1 MREYRPSFSSQCG
14 ASYFIH
20 PFFSF
25 INVSLCFKP
34 YSSSFQLILIAWKP
48 SWAPTTHHIAA
59 LTISPLH
66 SVEMLAPEL
75 GPARRT
81 HKAAYVEDVI
91 QGHTGPIPRPRPL
104 RSHHSGLG
112 TGRDRVN
119 PSQAGKPDP
128 LSI

>member
-1 MREYRPSFSSQCG
+1 MWSSLLHSSLLLVYQCQ
-14 ASYFIH
+14 F
-20 PFFSF
+20 P
-25 INVSLCFKP
+25 CFKP

-48 SWAPTTHHIAA
+48 SRAPTTHHIAA
-59 LTISPLH
+59 LTISPPLH

-81 HKAAYVEDVI
+81 HKAAYVEDAI
-91 QGHTGPIPRPRPL
+91 QGHDPGPIPDHVF
-104 RSHHSGLG
+104 SAATTAAWGQEG
-112 TGRDRVN
+112 TGST